1 VSVRNIYEIEKPSEK
16 LSYMPFENKL
26 HNKFMLWYGCKTT
39 SLAANLREGLR
50 LPSKESADTGLM
62 YGKGIYLT
70 DCFSKAANNAISGQG
85 QGVVFLVEA
94 ALGDMHKAFQPEQNR
109 RGALPFFAHSVYG
122 VGHQKPSASGLRD
135 LNSSKPGFSLDH

>member
-16 LSYMPFENKL
+16 LSFLPFEKNL
-26 HNKFMLWYGCKTT
+26 HNKFLLWFGCKTT

-62 YGKGIYLT
+62 FGKGIYLT

-94 ALGDMHKAFQPEQNR
+94 ALGDMHKAF
-109 RGALPFFAHSVYG
+109 
-122 VGHQKPSASGLRD
+122 
-135 LNSSKPGFSLDH
+135 